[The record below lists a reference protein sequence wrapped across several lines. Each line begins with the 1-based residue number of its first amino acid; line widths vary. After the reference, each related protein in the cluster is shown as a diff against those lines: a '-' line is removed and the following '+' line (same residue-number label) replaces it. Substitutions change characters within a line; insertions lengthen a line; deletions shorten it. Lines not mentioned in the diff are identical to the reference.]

1 MSCGLNCYT
10 EPSNKILTTGTPG
23 TPTLTLKLS
32 TMDSVTKEKLL
43 ALAGGIAIGSI
54 VTYFAA
60 RPAADPPIPTD
71 VTLTYW
77 AGRGKAE
84 IIRLTLAAVGV
95 TFKHQIPGLTKEDI
109 FLNDPSH
116 FVHLRSSGY
125 LVANQV
131 PLLVMDGVNYVQ
143 SMATVRMIAAR
154 FHFDGKSSIEK
165 SAVDIASEICLDYKN
180 AVGSSWEFGMGGVAP
195 TEEIRAKVRRGN
207 EKYLPVLESM
217 LMNRTWL
224 ASEQMSYGECV
235 LAAVCSLKL
244 FVFVVST
251 VSTMQI
257 CIYI

>member
-1 MSCGLNCYT
+1 MESA
-10 EPSNKILTTGTPG
+10 
-23 TPTLTLKLS
+23 
-32 TMDSVTKEKLL
+32 TKEKLL

-54 VTYFAA
+54 VTYLAA

-154 FHFDGKSSIEK
+154 FHFNGNSSIEK
-165 SAVDIASEICLDYKN
+165 SSVDIASEICLDYKN

-217 LMNRTWL
+217 LMNKKWL
-224 ASEQMSYGECV
+224 ASENMSYGECV
-235 LAAVCSLKL
+235 HLVFFNYL
-244 FVFVVST
+244 FYIVST
-251 VSTMQI
+251 RCLYLMKI
-257 CIYI
+257 FIYRYVKSLHI